1 MAPTAVLNLHIKS
14 YSPYFNSGDT
24 TAVGEITLYV
34 EENTLVGA

>member
-1 MAPTAVLNLHIKS
+1 MVLVYKYIFTI
-14 YSPYFNSGDT
+14 YSCGDT